1 MLHTT
6 CDATSLSLHRLAHN
20 SIHLGCLMCKTVSIK
35 VWTNDFNTPL
45 CPLCIFAW
53 HVAGKAYIALKFMGG
68 TRLKSESWK
77 VTVHTKNAPQ
87 SHLYYF
93 PEISQSCT
101 RTVAWKVPPTED
113 FETTANTQTYTACFT
128 MCLPVS
134 VYPSACL
141 FSCPHPHVAGV
152 LLTLSS
158 WSIMMSLRLSVDTA
172 TASCCWTSSN
182 CESVIQSVNQ

>member
-1 MLHTT
+1 MMLHTT

-35 VWTNDFNTPL
+35 AWMNDFNTPL
-45 CPLCIFAW
+45 CSLSIFIW

-77 VTVHTKNAPQ
+77 VTVHTKNASQ

-101 RTVAWKVPPTED
+101 PTGAWKVPPTEV
-113 FETTANTQTYTACFT
+113 FETIEHTHIH
-128 MCLPVS
+128 S
-134 VYPSACL
+134 VLHNVFACL
-141 FSCPHPHVAGV
+141 CLSLCLSLLLPSTPCSWCVAYPVQLIDHDVFTFVGGHSYRQ
-152 LLTLSS
+152 LLLD
-158 WSIMMSLRLSVDTA
+158 L
-172 TASCCWTSSN
+172 
-182 CESVIQSVNQ
+182 Q